1 MTKHPGYL
9 RAIVAIDFSTGANAA
24 LQQAIWLGRV
34 SGAKLAMT
42 YAAPD
47 STQISQTAQ
56 EIRQES
62 AVKMQAMI
70 ENLGAADLDVQL
82 KTRIGKP
89 FVVIIHAVQQEHFD
103 LVFAGSRGHGDWTQ
117 FLVGS
122 TAKRLVRKCP
132 VSVWIVKSENVGPP
146 KVILAPTDLSEV
158 SRKAIQEG
166 LWLAEQSGAE
176 FHVLHVVDS
185 PKVHEEEESLK
196 QPTSNSSQQEI
207 HAEATRQLEAFLQPL
222 QTSDSRI
229 QSHVIHGVAWKEIG
243 LMAQQLNADL
253 IAIGTVG
260 RSGIKG
266 MLLGNTAEKVLDTC
280 ECSILTVKPDGF
292 VSPIE

>member
-9 RAIVAIDFSTGANAA
+9 QAIVATDFSPAA
-24 LQQAIWLGRV
+24 KAAVQQAILLART

-47 STQISQTAQ
+47 SMQSFKTAH

-62 AVKMQAMI
+62 AVKMKEMM
-70 ENLGAADLDVQL
+70 EDLGAADLDIPLQ
-82 KTRIGKP
+82 TRIGQP
-89 FVVIIHAVQQEHFD
+89 IVVIIHAVQQGGFD
-103 LVFAGSRGHGDWTQ
+103 LVLAGSRGHGDWTQ
-117 FLVGS
+117 FLIGS

-146 KVILAPTDLSEV
+146 KVILAPTDLSDV
-158 SRKAIQEG
+158 SRKAIREG

-185 PKVHEEEESLK
+185 QKVREEEASE
-196 QPTSNSSQQEI
+196 QPPSSSSQQEI
-207 HAEATRQLEAFLQPL
+207 EAEAMRQLEEFLNPL
-222 QTSDSRI
+222 ETAGRI
-229 QSHVIHGVAWKEIG
+229 HCHVTQGIAWKEIG
-243 LMAQQLNADL
+243 RMAQQLNADL

-260 RSGIKG
+260 RSGVKG

-280 ECSILTVKPDGF
+280 DCSILAVKPDGF

>member
-9 RAIVAIDFSTGANAA
+9 QAIVATDFSPAA
-24 LQQAIWLGRV
+24 KAAVQQAIWLSRT

-47 STQISQTAQ
+47 SMQSFKTAH

-62 AVKMQAMI
+62 AVKMKEWM
-70 ENLGAADLDVQL
+70 EDLGAADLDVPLQ
-82 KTRIGKP
+82 TRIGQP
-89 FVVIIHAVQQEHFD
+89 IVVIVHAVQQGGFD
-103 LVFAGSRGHGDWTQ
+103 LVLAGSRGLGDWTQ

-122 TAKRLVRKCP
+122 TAKRLVRNCP
-132 VSVWIVKSENVGPP
+132 VSVWIVKSEVVGPP
-146 KVILAPTDLSEV
+146 KVILAPTDLSDV
-158 SRKAIQEG
+158 SRKAIREG

-185 PKVHEEEESLK
+185 QKVRDEEASK
-196 QPTSNSSQQEI
+196 QPPSSSSQQEI
-207 HAEATRQLEAFLQPL
+207 EAEAMRQLEEFLRPL
-222 QTSDSRI
+222 ETAVRI
-229 QSHVIHGVAWKEIG
+229 HSHVTQGVAWQEIG
-243 LMAQQLNADL
+243 RMAQQLNADL

-260 RSGIKG
+260 RSGVKG

-280 ECSILTVKPDGF
+280 DCSMLTVKRDGF

>member
-9 RAIVAIDFSTGANAA
+9 QAIVATDFSPAA
-24 LQQAIWLGRV
+24 KAAVQQAIWLART

-47 STQISQTAQ
+47 SMQSFKTAH

-62 AVKMQAMI
+62 AVKMKEIM
-70 ENLGAADLDVQL
+70 EDLGATDLDIPLQ
-82 KTRIGKP
+82 TRIGQP
-89 FVVIIHAVQQEHFD
+89 IVVIIHAVQQGGFD
-103 LVFAGSRGHGDWTQ
+103 LVLAGSRGHGDWTQ
-117 FLVGS
+117 FLIGS

-132 VSVWIVKSENVGPP
+132 VSVWIVKSEDVGPP
-146 KVILAPTDLSEV
+146 KVILTPTDLSDV
-158 SRKAIQEG
+158 SRKAIREG

-185 PKVHEEEESLK
+185 QKVREEEASK
-196 QPTSNSSQQEI
+196 QPPSSSAQHEI
-207 HAEATRQLEAFLQPL
+207 DAEAMRQLDEFLRPL
-222 QTSDSRI
+222 ETAVRI
-229 QSHVIHGVAWKEIG
+229 HSHVTQGVAWQEIG

-260 RSGIKG
+260 RSGVKG

-280 ECSILTVKPDGF
+280 DCSMLTVKPDGF
-292 VSPIE
+292 ASPIE